1 MAERRVQVKELD
13 VPSMSS
19 VTPTA
24 RPVDTYVKPAKEEFV
39 PSELSQ
45 FLSAITPAIKAE
57 ADERLKVRLER
68 ERQINAGIYK
78 NKLNQAYQ
86 HSVQIAA
93 NLNQDYVNNKDEY
106 LSFRDDEEGTAADK
120 ILAIRQENID
130 ANIAALRS
138 ENVDPIIIS
147 ALENDLQTANTAFMK
162 DVYLKDKAIQ
172 HEEEVYGK
180 FGNSLVAVMDNG
192 TDLDSQ
198 LIDINELYLS
208 FVDANGGNHK
218 KALDLMW
225 TLAEERS
232 RTQANNGIVEWLKSP
247 FSSPEGQPAQWGV
260 AKRAKQRGVIEARG
274 IAQDKATAAGLT
286 TQLTT
291 ESLANNAASAY
302 STGNMSDL
310 ATDRDTVLSNGKV
323 IKHQPDDY
331 IPYIESEF
339 ASEIVEIQSLEVDD
353 NTKTEMILEANRK
366 RFKFYSTFNL
376 MPPQLSK
383 AVSNGKTILTQ
394 GDLTNPDNL
403 EKVKDMYDQLNMA
416 DAYSNGGI
424 TSTALKGDDYTR
436 FRHLQALIN
445 GGYDFQAAVGM
456 VQGKLYDGRSITITD
471 EDVKQAVDNNF
482 FPTWSKEASA
492 RNIGVI
498 TDEVSRLA
506 EAILQTDPTANV
518 ESAKKTAMQLVAAD
532 YKFIEGT
539 DGNVTAIRV
548 ESNALN
554 DPINV
559 KQIEQG
565 LLDIQSDPE
574 LRAFINEEL
583 GVEDRAVIRNI
594 LGVESLDTAAGFDI
608 YVKSTGNPNQL
619 YVYAK
624 PYDEEQEGTINLLLG
639 TVSIWDFNANRIKG
653 LKEQLLQKKAAVTD
667 QMSGVTS
674 TTPTLQ
680 EGGAA
685 GEGSLDAAV
694 ASVANKVGEAVLTD
708 DDSVR
713 EQAIN
718 NILENLKKVEEQE
731 AAIAASFDDDIAEE
745 LDDEGIETLAN
756 TALNMPEG
764 TDVSVLKDAEVT
776 ADDVET
782 ISSFEPSEGSKIV
795 VTGDLQ
801 NSVIET
807 LKAQEGFESEPYDD
821 MGSESVGYGFQI
833 ASLEPDERALIKDIN
848 NVTQAEADAV
858 LRLKS
863 QKAET
868 WWTGEVENFSTLP
881 EETKVAAISMGY
893 QLGLPNLTEE
903 WPKFMEAMKRAGQAG
918 ADSWERTE
926 ALLEAQ
932 FHMLY
937 NEAKDGT
944 IKATKWVGQTADR
957 AMENAEAIASGA
969 WNWFTQK
976 TGEAWDGAVSMVKDI
991 DKARQQVGV
1000 ALIPAHFRMF
1010 AQDITGVRI
1019 DQIRT
1024 EDFFQD
1030 DELEAMRGLVFAQMQ
1045 QGKTSGAVEY
1055 KNYDKGV
1062 ADVSWKGNVDPL
1074 SLGDAQGAVKKTLGQ
1089 FNWRINNKGEVIITD
1104 QYNFND
1110 AKKYREMYPTQA
1122 ERLAHLTALAGLVAT
1137 DEMSAYGWLRRVG
1150 ALYGSAEGEGAKFEV
1165 NLGKLN

>member
-106 LSFRDDEEGTAADK
+106 LAFRDDEEGTAADK
-120 ILAIRQENID
+120 ILAIRQKNID
-130 ANIAALRS
+130 DNLDALRS

-147 ALENDLQTANTAFMK
+147 ALQNDLQTANTAFMK

-172 HEEEVYGK
+172 HEDEVYGK

-198 LIDINELYLS
+198 LIDINELYMS
-208 FVDANGGNHK
+208 FVDANGGNHT

-225 TLAEERS
+225 GLAEERS
-232 RTQANNGIVEWLKSP
+232 RTQADNGIVEWLKSE
-247 FSSPEGQPAQWGV
+247 FSSPDGQPSQWGV

-274 IAQDKATAAGLT
+274 IAQNKATAAGLT
-286 TQLTT
+286 TQLTA

-302 STGNMSDL
+302 ASGKMSEL

-323 IKHQPDDY
+323 VRHKPEDY
-331 IPYIESEF
+331 IQYIESEF
-339 ASEIVEIQSLEVDD
+339 ASEVIDIQTLAEDGSIDE
-353 NTKTEMILEANRK
+353 NTQAEMLLQANQK
-366 RFKFYSTFNL
+366 RFNFFSTFNL
-376 MPPQLSK
+376 MPPKLSQ
-383 AVSNGKTILTQ
+383 AVTNGRTVLTS

-403 EKVKDMYDQLNMA
+403 EKVKVMYDQLNMA

-424 TSTALKGDDYTR
+424 TSVALKGDDYTR
-436 FRHLQALIN
+436 FKHLKALIN
-445 GGYDFQAAVGM
+445 GGYDFEAAVGM
-456 VQGKLYDGRSITITD
+456 VQGTLYDGRSIVISD

-492 RNIGVI
+492 RNIGVL
-498 TDEVSRLA
+498 TNEVSRLA
-506 EAILQTDPTANV
+506 EAILQTDDTANV
-518 ESAKKTAMQLVAAD
+518 QSAKKKALELVAKD

-539 DGNVTAIRV
+539 DGEVTAIRV

-554 DPINV
+554 SPVNV

-574 LRAFINEEL
+574 LRAFINKEL
-583 GVEDRAVIRNI
+583 DVEDRTVISNI
-594 LGVESLDTAAGFDI
+594 LGVESLDTAAGFDV
-608 YVKSTGNPNQL
+608 YVKSGGNPNQL

-624 PYDEEQEGTINLLLG
+624 PYDEEQEGTINILLG

-653 LKEQLLQKKAAVTD
+653 LKEQLLEKKAAVTD

-680 EGGAA
+680 DGGAA

-713 EQAIN
+713 QQAIN
-718 NILENLKKVEEQE
+718 AILENIEKVQQKE
-731 AAIAASFDDDIAEE
+731 AEIAKE
-745 LDDEGIETLAN
+745 LDTDEIEDLTN
-756 TALNMPEG
+756 IALEMPEG
-764 TDVSVLKDAEVT
+764 TNVAMLEDAPVGNGTENIKPTGNVTETAITTLVS
-776 ADDVET
+776 
-782 ISSFEPSEGSKIV
+782 
-795 VTGDLQ
+795 
-801 NSVIET
+801 
-807 LKAQEGFESEPYDD
+807 QEGFESEPYDD
-821 MGSESVGYGFQI
+821 MGSKSVGYGFQI

-858 LRLKS
+858 LRLKT

-881 EETKVAAISMGY
+881 ETTQVAAISMGY

-903 WPKFMEAMKRAGQAG
+903 WPKFMDAMKRAGESAQGSLEQFTAL
-918 ADSWERTE
+918 AE
-926 ALLEAQ
+926 AR

-937 NEAKDGT
+937 NEAADG
-944 IKATKWVGQTADR
+944 ATKLTKWATQTKDR
-957 AMENAEAIASGA
+957 AFEMADAMIADFDMPSLIGNAMA
-969 WNWFTQK
+969 
-976 TGEAWDGAVSMVKDI
+976 
-991 DKARQQVGV
+991 
-1000 ALIPAHFRMF
+1000 
-1010 AQDITGVRI
+1010 
-1019 DQIRT
+1019 
-1024 EDFFQD
+1024 
-1030 DELEAMRGLVFAQMQ
+1030 DEEFC
-1045 QGKTSGAVEY
+1045 
-1055 KNYDKGV
+1055 
-1062 ADVSWKGNVDPL
+1062 
-1074 SLGDAQGAVKKTLGQ
+1074 
-1089 FNWRINNKGEVIITD
+1089 I
-1104 QYNFND
+1104 
-1110 AKKYREMYPTQA
+1110 
-1122 ERLAHLTALAGLVAT
+1122 
-1137 DEMSAYGWLRRVG
+1137 
-1150 ALYGSAEGEGAKFEV
+1150 
-1165 NLGKLN
+1165 

>member
-106 LSFRDDEEGTAADK
+106 LAFRDDEEGTAADK

-130 ANIAALRS
+130 ANLAALRS

-172 HEEEVYGK
+172 HEDEVYGK

-198 LIDINELYLS
+198 LIDINELYMS

-225 TLAEERS
+225 GLAEERS
-232 RTQANNGIVEWLKSP
+232 RTQANNGIVEWLKSE

-323 IKHQPDDY
+323 IKHQADDY

-518 ESAKKTAMQLVAAD
+518 ESAKKTAMQLVAGD

-559 KQIEQG
+559 EQIEQG

-583 GVEDRAVIRNI
+583 GVEDRTVIRNI

-624 PYDEEQEGTINLLLG
+624 PYDEEQEGTINILLG

-653 LKEQLLQKKAAVTD
+653 MKEQLLEKKAAVTD
-667 QMSGVTS
+667 QMSNVTS

-680 EGGAA
+680 DGGAA
-685 GEGSLDAAV
+685 GE
-694 ASVANKVGEAVLTD
+694 NKVDEGLANAVKNVGDAVLTD
-708 DDSVR
+708 DEDIR
-713 EQAIN
+713 QQAIN
-718 NILENLKKVEEQE
+718 TILRNIEKVQQKE
-731 AAIAASFDDDIAEE
+731 AEIAKE
-745 LDDEGIETLAN
+745 LDTDEIEDLTN
-756 TALNMPEG
+756 IALEMPEG
-764 TDVSVLKDAEVT
+764 TNVAMLEDAPVGNGTENIKPTGNVTETAITTLVS
-776 ADDVET
+776 
-782 ISSFEPSEGSKIV
+782 
-795 VTGDLQ
+795 
-801 NSVIET
+801 
-807 LKAQEGFESEPYDD
+807 QEGFESEPYDD
-821 MGSESVGYGFQI
+821 MGSKSVGYGFQI

-848 NVTQAEADAV
+848 NVTQEEADAV
-858 LRLKS
+858 LRLKA

-868 WWTGEVENFSTLP
+868 WWTGEVENFSSLP

-903 WPKFMEAMKRAGQAG
+903 WPKFMDAMKRAGEAG

-944 IKATKWVGQTADR
+944 IKATKWLGQTADR

-1010 AQDITGVRI
+1010 AQDITGVRA

-1089 FNWRINNKGEVIITD
+1089 FTWKLNDKGEVIITD